1 MDSREAVDESVAK
14 LKAFVSAYHHRTEML
29 VGGIRAQLEQYR
41 QTFGG
46 EPDLD
51 GLEIPLSA
59 DISTMLPVAPTHTPV
74 MMSPKAKKNKKGSN

>member
-1 MDSREAVDESVAK
+1 MDSRASVDDSIAK

-29 VGGIRAQLEQYR
+29 EGGIRAQLEQYR

-59 DISTMLPVAPTHTPV
+59 DMNTMLPVAPTHMPV
-74 MMSPKAKKNKKGSN
+74 MMSPKAKSKKKGSN